1 VKQFS
6 LIVPVLDHVEY
17 TRRFIRQVPSL
28 GLNDVE
34 IIWCDRSSTN
44 GSVEVI
50 KDSGIGKYISV
61 NADYSYG
68 ATLNAGIEHA
78 TSDILVFIRP
88 DVIFPES
95 DWLHSIQKAF
105 DSANV
110 GIASVTMIDSAGNP
124 IVTGITYNGSGTF
137 DSIGIEQ
144 DVPDGHQLIYA
155 SEACIACK
163 KALFEHFGLF
173 DPKLKENFAYVD
185 FIIRAM
191 KATKHT
197 IVHEAFTFYGA
208 DHIEKMR
215 AFNSDRAYFRE
226 KHKIF
231 LHEGARTPETETPLP
246 LTSIIILTSNQ
257 LEYTKKCVKSVQR
270 HTPEDYEIIFV
281 DNGST
286 DGTKKWLRKLV
297 AENKHYRLIENREH
311 VGFAKGWNQGI
322 EESRGEYILLL
333 NNGVV
338 VAEGWLSGLLDCLK
352 HAPSAGI
359 VGPMTHDVSG
369 PQRVISEEYRSVD
382 SLNKFSAQFREKY
395 RHRRIAYR
403 NIASFCM
410 LFRRSLVE
418 EIGKLDESFGTSNDE
433 DDDFCLRAAL
443 AGYQNYIAGDVF
455 IHHFGDRGSIGNDI
469 DYSSAPSGNKKS
481 MNTKWTLSSQSETG
495 TKLAVLRATEK
506 AGELYA
512 KGKTDEAV
520 AALIDCIKIS
530 PDAAEIYYMLTR
542 IFIESKKF
550 SEAWDVIKSM
560 PDAVKND
567 VKGLEYAGY
576 VKEGLGMYSDADD
589 SAEDILSRSEN
600 YPAALNLK
608 GLLAYKKGERE
619 KAADYYT
626 RALEADEGYGE
637 AHTALGVLY
646 WGMDRREEALA
657 HFKKGFILSPVVP
670 DVSSFYYSA
679 VSSLGIFSEAEA
691 DFHEASRLY
700 PGNKNIAFL
709 SIDILIQQGKFH
721 EAIIKIE
728 DALALFGVDEG
739 TLNAA
744 LAIREKVSPLSVE
757 KGSKRKTVSFCM
769 IVKNEEKNLVK
780 CLRSI
785 RDIADEIIIVDTGS
799 TDRTK
804 DIARVFG
811 ARVFDFPW
819 TGNFSDARN
828 HSLNQA
834 TGDWIFV
841 LDADEVISPRDFDEL
856 KQLIR
861 RKSSSPVAYSIVTR
875 NYVHNV
881 SLIGWTPNS
890 GQYPEEAATGWFK
903 SAKVRLFPRRR
914 DVFFSNPVH
923 ELVEHS
929 LQRAK
934 IPVSPCKVIVHHYGK
949 LDKEREA
956 QKDEEYYLLGKM
968 KYESDPTNM
977 KYMYEL
983 AKQAQVL
990 GKYGEAVGLWLKLL
1004 SRIEAGPQSG
1014 GYKEMGKVSY
1024 DDLKSEIY
1032 IQLAAAYLSL
1042 DRYEEALD
1050 TARKAMRGTVK
1061 RKEYVHVYAHCE
1073 IIAGSLETAFEVLE
1087 ELLKTMPDY
1096 APALL
1101 LTAIIF
1107 SLEGK
1112 KEEAQ
1117 HIFQTLSS
1125 KRVEIAP
1132 TLNKF
1137 AKQLHAHG
1145 KKDEALV
1152 ILTTAMENHLQD
1164 GETEGLMRESRRW

>member
-1 VKQFS
+1 VKHVSF
-6 LIVPVLDHVEY
+6 IIPVLDHVEY
-17 TRRFIRQVPSL
+17 TRRFIRQVPNL

-34 IIWCDRSSTN
+34 IIWCDRSSTA
-44 GSVEVI
+44 GSAEVI

-68 ATLNAGIEHA
+68 AALNAGIEHA
-78 TSDILVFIRP
+78 TSGILVFIRP

-95 DWLHSIQKAF
+95 DWLQSIQKAF

-144 DVPDGHQLIYA
+144 DVSEGHQLIYA

-173 DPKLKENFAYVD
+173 DPKLKENFTYVD

-197 IVHEAFTFYGA
+197 IVHDVFTFYSS
-208 DHIEKMR
+208 DHAEKLR
-215 AFNSDRAYFRE
+215 ASSRDRAYFTE
-226 KHKIF
+226 KHRIF
-231 LHEGARTPETETPLP
+231 LHEGARTPETESPLP
-246 LTSIIILTSNQ
+246 LTSIIILTNNQ
-257 LEYTKKCVKSVQR
+257 LEYTKKCVKSLQM
-270 HTPEDYEIIFV
+270 HTPEDHEIIFV

-286 DGTKKWLRKLV
+286 DGTIPWLRKLV
-297 AENKHYRLIENREH
+297 GENEHCRLIENREH
-311 VGFAKGWNQGI
+311 VGLAKGWNQGI

-333 NNGVV
+333 NNDVV

-359 VGPMTHDVSG
+359 VGPMTNDVSG
-369 PQRVISEEYRSVD
+369 PQRVISEEYTSVD
-382 SLNKFSAQFREKY
+382 SLDKFSAQFREKY
-395 RHRRIAYR
+395 RHRRIAFR
-403 NIASFCM
+403 NIAGFCM

-418 EIGKLDESFGTSNDE
+418 EIRKLDESFGTSNDE

-455 IHHFGDRGSIGNDI
+455 IHRFGDRDFIGNDI
-469 DYSSAPSGNKKS
+469 ECSSAPSGNKKS
-481 MNTKWTLSSQSETG
+481 MNTKWILSSQSETG
-495 TKLAVLRATEK
+495 KKLAVLRATEK
-506 AGELYA
+506 ADELYS
-512 KGKTDEAV
+512 KGKTDQAV
-520 AALIDCIKIS
+520 AALIDCIKIL

-560 PDAVKND
+560 PDAAKND

-589 SAEDILSRSEN
+589 SAEEILSRSEN

-626 RALEADEGYGE
+626 RALEADQGYGE

-657 HFKKGFILSPVVP
+657 HFKKGFILCPVVP

-739 TLNAA
+739 ILNAT
-744 LAIREKVSPLSVE
+744 LPIREKVGPLSL
-757 KGSKRKTVSFCM
+757 KKDLKRKTVSFCM

-785 RDIADEIIIVDTGS
+785 RDIVDEIIIVDTGS
-799 TDRTK
+799 TDKTK

-828 HSLNQA
+828 HSLKQA

-841 LDADEVISPRDFDEL
+841 LDADEVISSRDFTEL
-856 KQLIR
+856 KKLIG

-875 NYVHNV
+875 NYVNNASV
-881 SLIGWTPNS
+881 IGWAPNS
-890 GQYPEEAATGWFK
+890 GQYSEEAGAGWSPSIK
-903 SAKVRLFPRRR
+903 IRLFPRRR

-923 ELVEHS
+923 ELLEHS
-929 LQRAK
+929 LKRAK
-934 IPVSPCKVIVHHYGK
+934 IPVFPCTVIVHHYGK

-956 QKDEEYYLLGKM
+956 QKGEEYYLLGKK
-968 KYESDPTNM
+968 KYESDPTNL
-977 KYMYEL
+977 KYIYEL

-990 GKYGEAVGLWLKLL
+990 DKYGEAVGMWLKLL
-1004 SRIEAGPQSG
+1004 SLIEADPQSG
-1014 GYKEMGKVSY
+1014 VYKESAKASY
-1024 DDLKSEIY
+1024 GELKSEIN

-1050 TARKAMRGTVK
+1050 TALKAMGSRVK
-1061 RKEYVHVYAHCE
+1061 LKEYVHVYAHCE
-1073 IIAGSLETAFEVLE
+1073 IIAGSLERAFLVLK

-1117 HIFQTLSS
+1117 HIFQTLLNR
-1125 KRVEIAP
+1125 RVEITP

-1137 AKQLHAHG
+1137 ARQLNAHG
-1145 KKDEALV
+1145 KKVEALA
-1152 ILTTAMENHLQD
+1152 ILDTAVENHLQD
-1164 GETEGLMRESRRW
+1164 SETESLMRELRGW